1 MDILAIKKYNIYIQK
16 DLQCGKR
23 LKQRGKTPMIW
34 QKKPWKQCWESFK
47 ETLLNFIAALATFVW
62 GIIQLVFQTLVA
74 FIKSVGIILFG
85 WLIDWVKRW

>member
-1 MDILAIKKYNIYIQK
+1 MDILAIKKYN
-16 DLQCGKR
+16 
-23 LKQRGKTPMIW
+23 
-34 QKKPWKQCWESFK
+34 
-47 ETLLNFIAALATFVW
+47 IAALATFVW